1 MTEPGGYH
9 PEEVLATSFPPPRRP
24 AARVQGQWCGPLGRG
39 SEAAC
44 GPALPPAPE
53 PGGKSP
59 APAARRKK
67 RAVPLAALR
76 FLPVA
81 RASGDFFDSGVS
93 AIFRRRPGCCAC
105 FCSRREA
112 AARSSGV
119 AGGENKKKKGEEGA
133 ARTL

>member
-9 PEEVLATSFPPPRRP
+9 PEGVLATSFPPA

-44 GPALPPAPE
+44 GPGLLPAPE

-59 APAARRKK
+59 APAARRRK

-81 RASGDFFDSGVS
+81 GASAGFFDSGVS

-105 FCSRREA
+105 LCSRREA

-119 AGGENKKKKGEEGA
+119 AGGAGNKKKKGEGGA